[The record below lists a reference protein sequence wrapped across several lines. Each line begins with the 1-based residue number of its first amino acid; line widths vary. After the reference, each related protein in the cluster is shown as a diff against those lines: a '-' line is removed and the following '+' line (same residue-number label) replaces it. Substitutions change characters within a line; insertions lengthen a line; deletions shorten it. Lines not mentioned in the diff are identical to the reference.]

1 MTPTLALY
9 LPIVA
14 PLAAAGVAA
23 LLGRR
28 TAAWVAVPAAA
39 SILAA
44 GLWLATAVTG
54 GRAVASGLL
63 RGDALTTFM
72 LIVIGAVA
80 TIACWAGVHHLA
92 DEAATGN
99 GTPAAARRYLI
110 LVQLFLATMSL
121 AVLADNLG
129 LLWVAVEATTIVT
142 AFLVGHRRSRA
153 SVEAAWKY
161 VVLCSVGIGIALL
174 GTVCAYATAVAAGAH
189 GTTAL
194 NWTYLAGHT
203 AGLDPD
209 LTRLAMG
216 LLLLGFGTKAG
227 LAPMHAWLPDAH
239 SQAPAPVSALMSG
252 VLLSVAFYAIW
263 RYKAITDAVLGPG
276 YTRGVL
282 LVAAL
287 ASLAVAALLLI
298 AQQDYKRMLAYSSIE
313 HMGMVALGTA
323 TGSRLA
329 ITAVLLHVLGHG
341 LGKAVAF
348 CGAGQLLHLSGSSRI
363 VAVRGLAARHPALA
377 GVFGLAVVALLG
389 LPPFSL
395 FASEIGIA
403 RAGFTGGTAGAT
415 AVAFI
420 LVLVAFAA
428 LTRNSAGIL
437 LGAPD
442 PVPTIDPPATD
453 PRAGSGRPRPAAIA
467 PLAIGLAAAAAL
479 GISLG
484 PLGEL
489 LDSAA
494 ATIVGGH

>member
-9 LPIVA
+9 LPIAA

-28 TAAWVAVPAAA
+28 PAAWMGVAAAA

-44 GLWLATAVTG
+44 GIGLGTAVTG
-54 GRAVASGLL
+54 GRQVASGLL
-63 RGDALTTFM
+63 RGDALTAFM
-72 LIVIGAVA
+72 LIVIGSVA
-80 TIACWAGVHHLA
+80 TIACWAGVHHLD
-92 DEAATGN
+92 DEAAAGA
-99 GTPAAARRYLI
+99 GTPTTARRYLI

-161 VVLCSVGIGIALL
+161 VVLCSVGIGIAFL
-174 GTVCAYATAVAAGAH
+174 GTVCVYATAVAAGAH

-194 NWTYLAGHT
+194 NWTHLTSHT

-263 RYKAITDAVLGPG
+263 RYKTITDAVLETG
-276 YTRGVL
+276 YTRTIL

-313 HMGMVALGTA
+313 HMGLVALGTA

-363 VAVRGLAARHPALA
+363 TAVRGLVARHPALA
-377 GVFGLAVVALLG
+377 GAFGLALLALLG
-389 LPPFSL
+389 MPPFSL

-403 RAGFTGGTAGAT
+403 RAGLTSGTGWAT
-415 AVAFI
+415 AAAFI

-437 LGAPD
+437 LGAPN
-442 PVPTIDPPATD
+442 PAPATD
-453 PRAGSGRPRPAAIA
+453 PPTPTSRPRVAAIA
-467 PLAIGLAAAAAL
+467 PLAVGLAAAAAL

-484 PLGEL
+484 PLREL
-489 LDSAA
+489 LDTAA
-494 ATIVGGH
+494 TTIVGGH